1 MAPIKATAVVMANH
15 PHLLEHIRGA
25 LAWEFERG
33 PVELKLV
40 RNLVSSPR
48 LMSFYVKPFT
58 HLELSV
64 AGDSYLDER
73 TMLADD
79 YRKTYAISINA
90 WQGIAEQVEFVEE
103 FLPRDTSVMKLQI
116 WPFAPNSL
124 SDFAMAVAV
133 ALSFTPGELMQED
146 RISLAID
153 ELVSQYG
160 FSTDRF

>member
-1 MAPIKATAVVMANH
+1 MTAIKAIAVVMANH
-15 PHLLEHIRGA
+15 PDLLEHIRGA

-33 PVELKLV
+33 PVDLKLV
-40 RNLVSSPR
+40 RSLVSSPR

-58 HLELSV
+58 HPELSV

-79 YRKTYAISINA
+79 YRKTYAISMSA
-90 WQGIAEQVEFVEE
+90 WQGIAEQVEFVEDYM
-103 FLPRDTSVMKLQI
+103 PRDASVMKLQV
-116 WPFAPNSL
+116 WPFDPKCL

-133 ALSFTPGELMQED
+133 ALSFTPGELIQED

-160 FSTDRF
+160 FFTDGF